1 MLSDETGDGV
11 EDRLQPSLRARGRG
25 CFPPPVVDGP
35 EAPVSFVDDAVPAR
49 SRPGIDADDLHGQ
62 RLGVHPDVSFCRMP
76 GEIWLTFPDGT
87 EHELH
92 GTVTLGRDT
101 SNDLVFESSAV
112 SREHASVT
120 FRDGRW
126 YVEDRGS
133 FNGTY
138 LNGTRVVPG
147 TPLPLRHAD
156 RITIGPETII
166 FSWPAQAEDSDT
178 TEPLEEVAGPDATQ
192 LSSFQR
198 QVVQCLCAP
207 WLAGASLE
215 TLPSNEQIAAELGT
229 PGATGTVKAALRR
242 IYAKA
247 GLSEQPAHAK
257 RRALCRVARQRGWI

>member
-1 MLSDETGDGV
+1 MELM
-11 EDRLQPSLRARGRG
+11 
-25 CFPPPVVDGP
+25 
-35 EAPVSFVDDAVPAR
+35 AV
-49 SRPGIDADDLHGQ
+49 
-62 RLGVHPDVSFCRMP
+62 
-76 GEIWLTFPDGT
+76 EIWLTFPDGT
-87 EHELH
+87 DHEL
-92 GTVTLGRDT
+92 GDSVSIGRDT
-101 SNDLVFESSAV
+101 TNDLVLESAAV
-112 SREHASVT
+112 SREHAGVI

-126 YVEDRGS
+126 YLEDRGS

-156 RITIGPETII
+156 RISIGAETLI
-166 FSWPAQAEDSDT
+166 FSWPAQLEDPNT
-178 TEPLEEVAGPDATQ
+178 TEPLEEVGSSNGAQ

-207 WLAGASLE
+207 WLAGSSLE

-247 GLSEQPAHAK
+247 GLSDQPAHAK